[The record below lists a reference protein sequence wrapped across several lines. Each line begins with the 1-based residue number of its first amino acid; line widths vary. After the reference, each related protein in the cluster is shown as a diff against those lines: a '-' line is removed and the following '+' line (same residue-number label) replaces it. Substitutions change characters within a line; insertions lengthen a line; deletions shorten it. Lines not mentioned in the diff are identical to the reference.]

1 MNAIGRLFALPD
13 FLRVIKAGEEVIN
26 PETWKNRQSLANAL
40 AVLLVSAAAI
50 ARSYGY
56 AIPLSDDQIV
66 QFVGLLTLLVFNIWA
81 TFATSRRVGLPS
93 KSGDAP
99 AVGTDGSGYRDAAQ
113 QPDRLD
119 NGITNADLPVLTE
132 EYLEREALNWRNPKG

>member
-26 PETWKNRQSLANAL
+26 PETWKTRQSLANAL

-66 QFVGLLTLLVFNIWA
+66 QFVGLLTLLMFNIWA
-81 TFATSRRVGLPS
+81 TFATSKRVGLPARG
-93 KSGDAP
+93 GDSP
-99 AVGTDGSGYRDAAQ
+99 AVGADGSGYRDAAQ
-113 QPDRLD
+113 QSDRLD
-119 NGITNADLPVLTE
+119 NGITDADLPVLTE
-132 EYLEREALNWRNPKG
+132 EYLERESLNWRTPKG

>member
-26 PETWKNRQSLANAL
+26 PETWKNRQSLVNAL
-40 AVLLVSAAAI
+40 VALLIPAVAI

-66 QFVGLLTLLVFNIWA
+66 QLVGLLTLLLFNVWA
-81 TFATSRRVGLPS
+81 TLATSKRVGVPS

-113 QPDRLD
+113 QPGRLD
-119 NGITNADLPVLTE
+119 NGIAHPDLPVLTE
-132 EYLEREALNWRNPKG
+132 EYLEREALTWRNPKG

>member
-66 QFVGLLTLLVFNIWA
+66 QFVGLLTLLLFNLWA
-81 TFATSRRVGLPS
+81 IPATSKRVGLPS
-93 KSGDAP
+93 KSGNAP
-99 AVGTDGSGYRDAAQ
+99 AVGPDGSGYRDAPQ
-113 QPDRLD
+113 QSDRLD
-119 NGITNADLPVLTE
+119 NGIAHPDLPVLTE
-132 EYLEREALNWRNPKG
+132 EYLEREVLTWRNPKG